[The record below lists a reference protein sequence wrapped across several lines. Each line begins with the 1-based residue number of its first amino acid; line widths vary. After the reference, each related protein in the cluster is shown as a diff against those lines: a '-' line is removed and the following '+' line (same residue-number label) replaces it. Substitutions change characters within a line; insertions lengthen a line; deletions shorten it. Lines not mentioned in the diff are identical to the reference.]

1 MAMRAGNEEARTMFK
16 KVAIAILTV
25 LLTTTSAYAQGY
37 GVGTPLEAKKMVEKA
52 VQYIKVNGE
61 ENALKEF
68 NNPNGKFQWRDLY
81 VFAYDL
87 KGVMMGHPNPQL
99 IGRNLYQEPDIK
111 GKLFRKEIVYLASNM
126 DSGWVD
132 YTYLNQLTQHEEQK
146 ITYFQKVGN
155 LIVCCGAYLP

>member
-1 MAMRAGNEEARTMFK
+1 MLAGNEEMRTMSRK
-16 KVAIAILTV
+16 IVASVFIV
-25 LLTTTSAYAQGY
+25 LFAVTSVYAQGY

-52 VQYIKVNGE
+52 VAYIIAYGE

-87 KGVMMGHPNPQL
+87 KGVIMGHPNPKL

-111 GKLFRKEIVYLASNM
+111 GKFFTKEIVYLANNM

-132 YTYLNQLTQHEEQK
+132 YTYLHKMTGQEEPK

>member
-1 MAMRAGNEEARTMFK
+1 MFK
-16 KVAIAILTV
+16 KSVILVVVV
-25 LLTTTSAYAQGY
+25 LLTVTSAYAQGY
-37 GVGTPLEAKKMVEKA
+37 GAGTPLEAKKMVEKA
-52 VQYIKVNGE
+52 VAYIRANGVDK
-61 ENALKEF
+61 ALKEF

-87 KGVMMGHPNPQL
+87 QGTIVGHPNPKL

-111 GKLFRKEIVYLASNM
+111 GKLFTKEIVYLANNM

-132 YTYLNQLTQHEEQK
+132 YTYLNRMTQQEESK
-146 ITYFQKVGN
+146 ITYFQSTSN

>member
-1 MAMRAGNEEARTMFK
+1 MFK
-16 KVAIAILTV
+16 KSVILIVIVFLTV
-25 LLTTTSAYAQGY
+25 TSAYAQGY
-37 GVGTPLEAKKMVEKA
+37 GVGTPLEAKKIVEKA
-52 VQYIKVNGE
+52 VEYIQVNGE
-61 ENALKEF
+61 VSALKEF

-87 KGVMMGHPNPQL
+87 KGVMMGHPNPKL
-99 IGRNLYQEPDIK
+99 LGRNLYQEPDIK
-111 GKLFRKEIVYLASNM
+111 GKFFRKEIVYLSNNM

-132 YTYLNQLTQHEEQK
+132 YTYLNQMTQQEEPK

>member
-1 MAMRAGNEEARTMFK
+1 MIRKIVT
-16 KVAIAILTV
+16 AILIV
-25 LLTTTSAYAQGY
+25 LFSATSVCAQGY

-52 VQYIKVNGE
+52 VAYIKAKGE

-87 KGVMMGHPNPQL
+87 KGVMMGHPNPKL

-132 YTYLNQLTQHEEQK
+132 YTYLNQMTRHEEQK
-146 ITYFQKVGN
+146 ITYFHKVGN